1 MSQPPNPPINL
12 VLTLSDV
19 NAILQHL
26 FQGRYSAVSPIID
39 SINSQAE
46 EQLAKMRADPA
57 QASLID
63 DVDPQHPEQPNAG

>member
-12 VLTLSDV
+12 VLTLNDV

-26 FQGRYSAVSPIID
+26 FQGSYATVSPIVET
-39 SINSQAE
+39 INRQAE
-46 EQLAKMRADPA
+46 EQLAQLRADPA

-63 DVDPQHPEQPNAG
+63 DVDPQQPDQPTVG

>member
-26 FQGRYSAVSPIID
+26 FQGRYATVSPIVET
-39 SINSQAE
+39 INRQAE
-46 EQLAKMRADPA
+46 EQLAQLRADPA

-63 DVDPQHPEQPNAG
+63 DVDPQQPDQPTVG